1 MKWVVVVSLVVFWLE
16 LVSLVE
22 LVILLSVIVSGAVQH
37 FLPHQHL
44 TFLSHKFPPG
54 SDSHSVRW
62 VIPWMLDLLTRWF
75 HLEAFTI
82 SIWSRSLPF
91 KRWSQIFEKKQIQK
105 LEGKFSFWTEVRFN
119 LLSNQFAG
127 VELIWICR
135 FDKQGIGFY
144 KYLTKYQFRDQGQK
158 A

>member
-1 MKWVVVVSLVVFWLE
+1 MVVVSLVVFWLE
-16 LVSLVE
+16 LLS

-44 TFLSHKFPPG
+44 TFLSQKFPPG
-54 SDSHSVRW
+54 SDSHSVIW
-62 VIPWMLDLLTRWF
+62 VIPWRLAADQKIPFGGIHHFNLIEKFAIQEVITDLSKETNPKVGGK
-75 HLEAFTI
+75 I
-82 SIWSRSLPF
+82 
-91 KRWSQIFEKKQIQK
+91 
-105 LEGKFSFWTEVRFN
+105 KFSFWAEVRFN

-144 KYLTKYQFRDQGQK
+144 KYLTKLQFS
-158 A
+158 